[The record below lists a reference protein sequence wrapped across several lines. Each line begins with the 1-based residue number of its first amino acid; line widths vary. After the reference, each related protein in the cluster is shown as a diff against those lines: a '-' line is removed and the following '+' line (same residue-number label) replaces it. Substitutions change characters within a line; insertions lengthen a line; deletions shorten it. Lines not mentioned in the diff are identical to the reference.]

1 MMVPFWCMLMAMW
14 TCVASTV
21 HSQSRGSQIFTKGH
35 FIGIYYDEKILFVQ
49 TKLCFLSL
57 LFNCLMRRQKIAR
70 FKDVHL
76 HISSDIFFVSHFSL
90 SFYINLPDC
99 WIARAIL
106 YLSISQFNC
115 NYSN

>member
-1 MMVPFWCMLMAMW
+1 MVPFWCMLMAMW

-57 LFNCLMRRQKIAR
+57 LFNCLLKRTKNVKMY
-70 FKDVHL
+70 
-76 HISSDIFFVSHFSL
+76 IFFIRYFFRFPFFVVFLHK
-90 SFYINLPDC
+90 P
-99 WIARAIL
+99 A
-106 YLSISQFNC
+106 
-115 NYSN
+115 